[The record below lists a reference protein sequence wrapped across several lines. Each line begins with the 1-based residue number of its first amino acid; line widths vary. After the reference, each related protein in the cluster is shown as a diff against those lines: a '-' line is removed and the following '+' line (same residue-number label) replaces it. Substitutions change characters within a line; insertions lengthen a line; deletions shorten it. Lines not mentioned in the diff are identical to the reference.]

1 MKKLITII
9 LVLISGYIQAQQITY
24 TPMTAAG
31 YRFKYFVA
39 DSGHTVPFKDTAL
52 DRGTTRP
59 GSLVCFTGDSAVYW
73 YNGLY
78 WRPIGANVTTGT
90 ITSGIDSATFYNG
103 NLCFWTEGA
112 SQCFDLTTYFCNSE
126 LNHDSTY
133 ILFYTCTGNLI
144 DSLFLPIA
152 YVDVDYPITKRQVGD
167 TTYIGIDALQGQ
179 NGLLF
184 GGLVSHDT
192 LYTYDVTA
200 AIYSINGTT
209 YNSSSGSVTLD
220 PSDGTYDRQDI
231 IALDTNE
238 NIISITGTPGADP
251 LLPQID
257 PLSQVFLTSVYV
269 KALSTEPDDI
279 NRENIYDENVENW
292 TRTVASGL
300 TVDPDN
306 ATNVFHLLKSL
317 DVGTWATTK
326 SVVFART
333 AGVIPAGT
341 YSILK
346 LFINLKAP
354 LASNGNIQ
362 VIFLNGSAQQVGSTT
377 LTAAHGFVKTTAGVY
392 QNITVPMTTG
402 PVTRIQIVFAGVGG
416 GAYLDYIQLQGGIAN
431 GVSPYVTNVFR
442 KAATDSVFKVIN
454 GVNVFAFRDSIG
466 SGSGN
471 TSFTPNLL
479 IYTNTLTPTGVLANE
494 AAFRAALVA
503 QGPGDNNDS
512 VTINGFR
519 IIEATG
525 TADVGLIEVSVSR
538 LNVIPARM
546 FSANTEITGFVAL
559 GGSLLSA
566 GSEIRESAFKG
577 ATALRFFSIGD
588 FGYSSNVGD
597 SAFWGCTNLSSIYL
611 PAWNA
616 SSSNATLFTNCPSLS
631 SLTVLNTGTAV
642 TFIEGANSFTAN
654 ILANVASGSV
664 TKYYQEIISTAGQT
678 TFSFTTV
685 PTTST
690 GYMVYVNGAAIPKT
704 YYSVSTNDII
714 FSAGLVDGDSVVLQ
728 GIE

>member
-1 MKKLITII
+1 MKKLLTII
-9 LVLISGYIQAQQITY
+9 LVLISGYIQAQEITY
-24 TPMTAAG
+24 TPMNAAG
-31 YRFKYFVA
+31 YQFKYFIS

-126 LNHDSTY
+126 LNHDSTK
-133 ILFYTCTGNLI
+133 ILFYTCTGDLI

-200 AIYSINGTT
+200 AIYSINGTE
-209 YNSSSGSVTLD
+209 YSSSSGSVTLD

-292 TRTVASGL
+292 TRTIASGL
-300 TVDPDN
+300 TVNADN
-306 ATNVFHLLKSL
+306 ATNVFHLLKSM

-326 SVVFART
+326 SIVFART

-341 YSILK
+341 YSLLK
-346 LFINLKAP
+346 MFINLKAP
-354 LASNGNIQ
+354 LASTGSIQ

-392 QNITVPMTTG
+392 QNVTVPMTTG
-402 PVTRIQIVFAGVGG
+402 PVTRIQIVFAGVGD
-416 GAYLDYIQLQGGIAN
+416 GAYLDYIQLQGGISN

-442 KAATDSVFKVIN
+442 KPATDSVFKVIN
-454 GVNVFAFRDSIG
+454 GVNVFAYTDSIG
-466 SGSGN
+466 
-471 TSFTPNLL
+471 
-479 IYTNTLTPTGVLANE
+479 TG
-494 AAFRAALVA
+494 
-503 QGPGDNNDS
+503 G
-512 VTINGFR
+512 
-519 IIEATG
+519 
-525 TADVGLIEVSVSR
+525 
-538 LNVIPARM
+538 
-546 FSANTEITGFVAL
+546 
-559 GGSLLSA
+559 
-566 GSEIRESAFKG
+566 
-577 ATALRFFSIGD
+577 
-588 FGYSSNVGD
+588 
-597 SAFWGCTNLSSIYL
+597 
-611 PAWNA
+611 
-616 SSSNATLFTNCPSLS
+616 
-631 SLTVLNTGTAV
+631 
-642 TFIEGANSFTAN
+642 
-654 ILANVASGSV
+654 GSV

-704 YYSVSTNDII
+704 YYSVSTNDIT
-714 FSAGLVDGDSVVLQ
+714 FTTGLVEGDSVVLQ
-728 GIE
+728 GIQ